1 MLKLKVG
8 ASFQVLTVEQKA
20 QPTLVHF
27 LKLVK
32 IKIHS
37 RLSSCHSQ
45 CNYYIED
52 GCLNWSCSHTR
63 IFKDMLGNLIYRRT
77 CAQTAKK

>member
-20 QPTLVHF
+20 QPTLMHL

-37 RLSSCHSQ
+37 RLSSCHSRR
-45 CNYYIED
+45 NYYIED
-52 GCLNWSCSHTR
+52 GCLNWSCCSTR
-63 IFKDMLGNLIYRRT
+63 LFKDVLGNLIYVRIY
-77 CAQTAKK
+77 AQTVKK